1 MKTILKRMKN
11 EFKDI
16 VSESN
21 SNYTYAGRPVK
32 IHRNGSDTTKWE
44 VEFIKT
50 GKRVPYAD
58 AISNLKTVEPRWQD
72 SDGDGNWYEDED
84 VKDIKEGYY
93 SSSPLETVIGSLGYR
108 QGFAEFFDDNPGA
121 VDSVMEWIITINDF
135 RNQLVKEFDRE
146 ELEKMGIYDLD
157 EAMTSAD
164 AGAYMTSKSFGP
176 ADKDTIEALGYR
188 KVQEALDKQYERLI
202 EGYRQFANGDPKKSP
217 EKKVKETIRSVA
229 KRLREV
235 EELVKHTAKLKTEA
249 GVTRSGYGPAT
260 EKALNKIS
268 ETLIKLSERVRSLGE

>member
-1 MKTILKRMKN
+1 MKN

-164 AGAYMTSKSFGP
+164 AGAYMTPKSFGP
-176 ADKDTIEALGYR
+176 ADEDTIEALGYR
-188 KVQEALDKQYERLI
+188 KVQDALDKQYERLI

-235 EELVKHTAKLKTEA
+235 EELVKHMAKLKTQA

>member
-157 EAMTSAD
+157 EASTSAD

>member
-1 MKTILKRMKN
+1 MKN

-157 EAMTSAD
+157 EASISAD
-164 AGAYMTSKSFGP
+164 AGAYMTPKSFGP

>member
-135 RNQLVKEFDRE
+135 RNQLVYF
-146 ELEKMGIYDLD
+146 
-157 EAMTSAD
+157 
-164 AGAYMTSKSFGP
+164 SK
-176 ADKDTIEALGYR
+176 I
-188 KVQEALDKQYERLI
+188 VQ
-202 EGYRQFANGDPKKSP
+202 
-217 EKKVKETIRSVA
+217 
-229 KRLREV
+229 
-235 EELVKHTAKLKTEA
+235 
-249 GVTRSGYGPAT
+249 
-260 EKALNKIS
+260 
-268 ETLIKLSERVRSLGE
+268 

>member
-1 MKTILKRMKN
+1 MKN

-164 AGAYMTSKSFGP
+164 AGAYMTPKSFGP
-176 ADKDTIEALGYR
+176 ADEDTIEALGYR
-188 KVQEALDKQYERLI
+188 KVQDALDKQYERLI

-235 EELVKHTAKLKTEA
+235 EELVKHTAKLKTLA